1 MTTKSPLQRIL
12 KGILQRRGRQ
22 IVTTMRVWERINL
35 TVDKQVKNRKE
46 SKTNNLVNLK
56 TSKTNKKEKKQ
67 CQSQT
72 GQKLISSISSCI
84 STSFC
89 FMFASGSVIWHCN
102 IRSSFNYLYNWPVS
116 SYMIPLSISYN
127 FALFEI
133 SHEISR
139 ASLPFFDLY
148 QHGEIFRFFYF

>member
-67 CQSQT
+67 C
-72 GQKLISSISSCI
+72 
-84 STSFC
+84 
-89 FMFASGSVIWHCN
+89 
-102 IRSSFNYLYNWPVS
+102 
-116 SYMIPLSISYN
+116 
-127 FALFEI
+127 
-133 SHEISR
+133 
-139 ASLPFFDLY
+139 
-148 QHGEIFRFFYF
+148 